1 MYKKGIY
8 EIRSNEPLPDA
19 VWRMVLEGDTQW
31 ITAPGQFVNIALE
44 GRYLRRPISVCD
56 YDAGTLTLVY
66 KVGGRMY
73 AFADMVDFHRV
84 ALKCDPDEALQL
96 RERYPRE
103 ITPAYHAN
111 KRLWN
116 DVRTTGDLP
125 DAFIREQIRNSY
137 LLVLR
142 QNVTP
147 RALRDELLAYV
158 EAHGIPEK

>member
-1 MYKKGIY
+1 MGVDAPPAGGCGIENGFDMDVLTFRDY
-8 EIRSNEPLPDA
+8 CLSLPFTEESTPFD
-19 VWRMVLEGDTQW
+19 ET
-31 ITAPGQFVNIALE
+31 
-44 GRYLRRPISVCD
+44 
-56 YDAGTLTLVY
+56 TLVY

-84 ALKCDPDEALQL
+84 ALKCDPDEAQQL

-103 ITPAYHAN
+103 ITPAYHTN

>member
-1 MYKKGIY
+1 MGVDAPPAGGCGIENGFDMDVLTFRDY
-8 EIRSNEPLPDA
+8 CLSLPFTEESTPFD
-19 VWRMVLEGDTQW
+19 ET
-31 ITAPGQFVNIALE
+31 
-44 GRYLRRPISVCD
+44 
-56 YDAGTLTLVY
+56 TLVY

-103 ITPAYHAN
+103 ITPAYHTN

-158 EAHGIPEK
+158 EAHGIPKNNNGAL